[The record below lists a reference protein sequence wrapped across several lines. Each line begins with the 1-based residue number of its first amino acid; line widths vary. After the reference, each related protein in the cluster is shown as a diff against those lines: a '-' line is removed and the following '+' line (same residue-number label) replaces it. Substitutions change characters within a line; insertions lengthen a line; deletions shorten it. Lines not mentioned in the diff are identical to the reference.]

1 MVRPEREDLVNG
13 AQLLCD
19 YLREHDVFY
28 LVVRRGERFADDGS
42 NALICFTW
50 VDAVI
55 KAAEI
60 GALQIRK
67 VVKEGAF
74 PTGQLEFRA
83 SVHVFE
89 APFGS
94 AEPGIF
100 NGGEDE

>member
-1 MVRPEREDLVNG
+1 MNG

-28 LVVRRGERFADDGS
+28 LVVRRGERFAEDGS
-42 NALICFTW
+42 NAVLCLTW

-67 VVKEGAF
+67 VVKDGIF
-74 PTGQLEFRA
+74 PVGQLEFRA
-83 SVHVFE
+83 NVHVFE
-89 APFGS
+89 APFGPV
-94 AEPGIF
+94 EPGIF
-100 NGGEDE
+100 NGGEE